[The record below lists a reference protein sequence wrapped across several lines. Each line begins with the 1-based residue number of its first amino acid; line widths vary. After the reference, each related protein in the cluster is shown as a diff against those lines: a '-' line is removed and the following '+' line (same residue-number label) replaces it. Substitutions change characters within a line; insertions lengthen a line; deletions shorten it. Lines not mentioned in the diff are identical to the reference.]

1 MFIFM
6 KNPLKI
12 FLIRRYQPHWSQHS
26 GINQFLKYMDK
37 ELFQITEHVVLPN
50 QNKTRPIR
58 FLKRKISDFLR
69 KGGPPYYQI
78 NDFLAE
84 LHGLCDLF
92 RQKYD
97 ILFYLDGE
105 HSLNFLPSWI
115 SRFSNL
121 VNRPR
126 VIAMYHQPPD
136 KLHTLIDMDAL
147 RKLDRAIVLSE
158 IQADDLSRYLPRK
171 NIITVLHGIDV
182 DFFRPDI
189 SKKDNE
195 KFRCLSVGYWLRD
208 YDTVIK
214 AAESLKDYSTIEFHI
229 VSSKVNPPSDLK
241 NVHVHKDI
249 SDDALLKLY
258 QKSDILFMPL
268 LDATAN
274 NVILEALA
282 CGLPVITTELPGT
295 KAYLTGQEGFL
306 VPPGELDSYINKLL
320 FLYKNRGKEDQMPL
334 KARKRAEELSWPN
347 FSRKLEKLLL
357 EITQREQC
365 SNSKP

>member
-1 MFIFM
+1 M

-69 KGGPPYYQI
+69 KGGPARYHV

-84 LHGLCDLF
+84 LHGLCDFF
-92 RQKYD
+92 RHKYD

-105 HSLNFLPSWI
+105 HSLNFLPGWI
-115 SRFSNL
+115 SRFSNF

-126 VIAMYHQPPD
+126 VIAMYHQPPER
-136 KLHTLIDMDAL
+136 LHSLINMDIVH
-147 RKLDRAIVLSE
+147 RLDHVIVLS
-158 IQADDLSRYLPRK
+158 QVQVDDLAQYIPREK
-171 NIITVLHGIDV
+171 ISIVLHGIDV
-182 DFFRPDI
+182 DYFHPDEA
-189 SKKDNE
+189 KKKLE
-195 KFRCLSVGYWLRD
+195 KFICLSVGYWLRD
-208 YDTVIK
+208 YDTIVRVAK
-214 AAESLKDYSTIEFHI
+214 RLKEYANIEFHI
-229 VSSKVNPPSDLK
+229 VSSKFNPPTRLS
-241 NVHVHKDI
+241 NIHVHKNI
-249 SDDALLKLY
+249 SDAELLSLYQRANALL
-258 QKSDILFMPL
+258 MPL

-306 VPPGELDSYINKLL
+306 VPPGELDLYINKLL